1 MESAV
6 TRVDLAGRR
15 GFLAAVG
22 RERGGR
28 LDHYTDV
35 LGALDP
41 GIVPL
46 VRAFDNAVATPI
58 FSCEGHWERR
68 SEPYV
73 TFLVLPGRRCQFDRF
88 LTRILNETPSSLAC
102 FQFVHRHHPKRAG
115 NGPFIDWS
123 VSLSIPFG
131 CITAAEAYA
140 EFKRTTIARF
150 ACYFRRQFSRF
161 DE

>member
-1 MESAV
+1 MRSAV

-15 GFLAAVG
+15 AFLAAAG

-28 LDHYTDV
+28 LDLYTDV
-35 LGALDP
+35 QGALDP

-46 VRAFDNAVATPI
+46 VRAFDNALTTPI

-68 SEPYV
+68 SEPCV

-88 LTRILNETPSSLAC
+88 LAHVLDETPSGLAC

-123 VSLSIPFG
+123 VSLSVPFG
-131 CITAAEAYA
+131 CISAAEAYA
-140 EFKRTTIARF
+140 ESRRISVARY
-150 ACYFRRQFSRF
+150 ARYFRKQFSRS